1 MTGHTAILVIGD
13 YYCMLGE
20 FTFKG
25 LCIVVIGAIVFFAVK
40 AIKAFYPDVPSIS
53 ERVSTL
59 INAMSTAGRTISLSD
74 AYLETTFDTETGAV
88 LSISVDYHIKG
99 YGNTDLVEC
108 ILFFDS
114 HGNPLIDNV
123 NSEWNTASKKGGQV
137 AAIGV
142 FHITNQDESGTLRID
157 FPLKE
162 LHSSEDVY
170 SFNIMIGDATGGER
184 LHKDNVLYESCTY
197 EVTLKNKQ

>member
-1 MTGHTAILVIGD
+1 M
-13 YYCMLGE
+13 GE
-20 FTFKG
+20 LTFKG
-25 LCIVVIGAIVFFAVK
+25 LCVLVIAAIIFLTYKAVR
-40 AIKAFYPDVPSIS
+40 ALYPDNHFVLENQQTILNS
-53 ERVSTL
+53 ST
-59 INAMSTAGRTISLSD
+59 TTERTISLSD

>member
-1 MTGHTAILVIGD
+1 M
-13 YYCMLGE
+13 GE
-20 FTFKG
+20 LTFKG
-25 LCIVVIGAIVFFAVK
+25 LCVLVIAGIIFLTYKAVR
-40 AIKAFYPDVPSIS
+40 ALYPDNQSVFKNLPALIS
-53 ERVSTL
+53 NNSS
-59 INAMSTAGRTISLSD
+59 ARTISLSD
-74 AYLETTFDTETGAV
+74 ASLDTSFDSKTGAV
-88 LSISVDYHIKG
+88 LSISVDYHITG
-99 YGNTDLVEC
+99 YQNSDLVEC

-170 SFNIMIGDATGGER
+170 SFNIMIGDATGER